1 MTLAET
7 ASIFCETLI
16 ANGLLAESDD
26 ATRLAVLEQDLRGAT
41 QLIVDIDSRFRLES
55 GVFERR
61 AERELSVAE
70 LDALML
76 EAQDATYGAALD
88 PAARHPR
95 MWAQK
100 PHYYSARRSFY
111 NFPYTFGFLF
121 GRGVYARYQAEP
133 EGFAARYR
141 ELLSRTG
148 MASVA
153 ELGRDFGIDVAD
165 VGFWEGALGVTA
177 ERVAAFE
184 ALVDALR

>member
-1 MTLAET
+1 M
-7 ASIFCETLI
+7 
-16 ANGLLAESDD
+16 
-26 ATRLAVLEQDLRGAT
+26 
-41 QLIVDIDSRFRLES
+41 
-55 GVFERR
+55 
-61 AERELSVAE
+61 AE

-88 PAARHPR
+88 PAARHPC

-121 GRGVYARYQAEP
+121 GRGAYARYRAEP
-133 EGFAARYR
+133 EGFAARCR

-153 ELGRDFGIDVAD
+153 DLGRDFGLDVAD
-165 VGFWEGALGVTA
+165 VGFWDGALGVTA

-184 ALVDALR
+184 ALVEALR